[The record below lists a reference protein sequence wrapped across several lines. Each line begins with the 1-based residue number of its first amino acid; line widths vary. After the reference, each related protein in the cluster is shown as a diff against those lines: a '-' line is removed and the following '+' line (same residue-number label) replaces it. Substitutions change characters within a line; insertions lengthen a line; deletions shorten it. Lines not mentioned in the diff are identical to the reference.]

1 MAVAGTAA
9 YRPVS
14 LRFPRLP
21 IRAIAW
27 LAGIIAVAGCS
38 DRPTAPAD
46 DPSRSDAVLRGR
58 AAFLSKCTRCHNGDG
73 QDLAFFDFPDSAIT
87 RRALAHV
94 DLATAEDINAYI
106 ATLRTTPRPRD
117 ERLFQPG
124 GAVLANDAV
133 FGLALFGNGELPA
146 NLMTAQLRALDRLSV
161 RVAIALPRW
170 SVEGANTDWLP
181 DVPISAAVLAD
192 QNSRPAHALDTYRAT
207 PTEANLLDAAVALFS
222 ALQRDDSPGPCH
234 FESRGLKDPMEC
246 FHAARWSAT
255 LVAQHM
261 MRFGITRP
269 LPDTSFYNVWWE
281 AGEAMRRAQAAGE
294 TPANLLQNQVA
305 WMYLG
310 WMFGP
315 DTRPT
320 LYLLPAIESLGL
332 RRHATWITLSSLVRR
347 PVNSSLPYDDV
358 QNLPRF
364 GYDLWSYGALR
375 IAYTHLLERVQA
387 GDLPPASQRA
397 AARAKLSDSFNEGAA
412 YAGMSAAQKDE
423 LRALSQSIVNAI
435 PLN

>member
-1 MAVAGTAA
+1 MVVAGMMLVTA
-9 YRPVS
+9 
-14 LRFPRLP
+14 
-21 IRAIAW
+21 
-27 LAGIIAVAGCS
+27 CS
-38 DRPTAPAD
+38 DRPTEPLD
-46 DPSRSDAVLRGR
+46 DPGASDAALRGR

-94 DLATAEDINAYI
+94 DPATAEDINAHI

-124 GAVLANDAV
+124 SVVLANDAA
-133 FGLALFGNGELPA
+133 FGTALFGGGELPA
-146 NLMTAQLRALDRLSV
+146 NLTTAQLRALDRLSV

-181 DVPISAAVLAD
+181 DVPISATVLAD
-192 QNSRPAHALDTYRAT
+192 QNSRPARALDAYRAV

-234 FESRGLKDPMEC
+234 FESSGPNDPVEC

-261 MRFGITRP
+261 MRYGITRP
-269 LPDTSFYNVWWE
+269 LTDPGFYDAWWE
-281 AGEAMRRAQAAGE
+281 AGESMRRAQAAGQS
-294 TPANLLQNQVA
+294 PANLLQNQVA

-310 WMFGP
+310 WMFGA
-315 DTRPT
+315 DTRPSV
-320 LYLLPAIESLGL
+320 YLLPALESLGL
-332 RRHATWITLSSLVRR
+332 RRHAAWIALSSLVRR
-347 PVNSSLPYDDV
+347 PVNSILPYDDV

-364 GYDLWSYGALR
+364 GYDLWTYSALR
-375 IAYTHLLERVQA
+375 VAYSHLLERIQA

-397 AARAKLSDSFNEGAA
+397 AARAKIAASFNEGSA
-412 YAGMSAAQKDE
+412 YAGMSPAQKDE